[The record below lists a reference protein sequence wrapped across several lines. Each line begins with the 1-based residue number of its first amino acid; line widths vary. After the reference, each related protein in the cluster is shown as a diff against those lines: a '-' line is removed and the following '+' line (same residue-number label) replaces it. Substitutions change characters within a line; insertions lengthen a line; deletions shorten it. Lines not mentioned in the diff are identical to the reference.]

1 MEWIEQTANQII
13 RDNTPVNV
21 HVHPSAAC
29 PELQNVSLH
38 KQGKYGYVQQG
49 MGIYSTVRIVITSDM
64 CSPTCETQ
72 ITSDMCSPTSET
84 YHQ

>member
-1 MEWIEQTANQII
+1 MRSHIELKCKKLSAEEIAWIEQTANQII

-38 KQGKYGYVQQG
+38 KQGKYGYV
-49 MGIYSTVRIVITSDM
+49 
-64 CSPTCETQ
+64 
-72 ITSDMCSPTSET
+72 
-84 YHQ
+84 